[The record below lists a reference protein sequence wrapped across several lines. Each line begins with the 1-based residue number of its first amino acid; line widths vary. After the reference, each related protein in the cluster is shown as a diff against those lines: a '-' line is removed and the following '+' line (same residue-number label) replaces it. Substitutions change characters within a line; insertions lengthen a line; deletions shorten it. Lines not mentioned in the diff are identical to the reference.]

1 MCEGE
6 VDLKPMEHSRMA
18 KETYE
23 VNTTHLCVIIEKLYC
38 FSRHKYMRVDDMA
51 GS

>member
-1 MCEGE
+1 MREYE
-6 VDLKPMEHSRMA
+6 VVIKPTERSRMA

-23 VNTTHLCVIIEKLYC
+23 VNFTHLCVIIEKLYC